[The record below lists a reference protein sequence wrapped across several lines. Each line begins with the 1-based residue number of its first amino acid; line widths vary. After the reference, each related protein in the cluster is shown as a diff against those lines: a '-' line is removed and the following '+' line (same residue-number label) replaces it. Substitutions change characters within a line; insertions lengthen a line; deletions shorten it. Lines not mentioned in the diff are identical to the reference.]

1 MRANPCLNVPTCC
14 CSVDADVKKWGIVG
28 IGLMPWD
35 SKMYNIL
42 KEQDHLYT
50 LLSRGH
56 TGSEARVV
64 GSIVDFMF
72 APEDHQAVI
81 DKVCSIYVRSCI
93 FLTQVL
99 LHLSC
104 CHWKVCV
111 CVLSRCTWRYLRCTI
126 MATPLMPP
134 VWLMLV
140 VLAADRTGVM
150 IV

>member
-1 MRANPCLNVPTCC
+1 M
-14 CSVDADVKKWGIVG
+14 G

-81 DKVCSIYVRSCI
+81 DKVRFCGTVWRCGAVLCGAVRQCAMSYCI
-93 FLTQVL
+93 E
-99 LHLSC
+99 
-104 CHWKVCV
+104 
-111 CVLSRCTWRYLRCTI
+111 SRAVACGG
-126 MATPLMPP
+126 ATA
-134 VWLMLV
+134 VVQLV
-140 VLAADRTGVM
+140 VLGVFGLSRLVAVLPGCRDAVVGIASAM
-150 IV
+150 RPP

>member
-1 MRANPCLNVPTCC
+1 MLIFLLLFCLAFFLLCVFWCVSWRNL
-14 CSVDADVKKWGIVG
+14 DVKKWGIVG

-42 KEQDHLYT
+42 TEQDHLYT

-56 TGSEARVV
+56 TGSEARVI

-81 DKVCSIYVRSCI
+81 DKVC
-93 FLTQVL
+93 
-99 LHLSC
+99 
-104 CHWKVCV
+104 
-111 CVLSRCTWRYLRCTI
+111 
-126 MATPLMPP
+126 
-134 VWLMLV
+134 
-140 VLAADRTGVM
+140 